1 MAVSFNTIPT
11 DIRVPLFYA
20 EVDNSQ
26 ASYFSRQNK
35 TLLIGQMLASG
46 TGEEG
51 KPVLVS
57 RTDEARSL
65 FGLGSMLARMHEI
78 YRRNDDF
85 GEVWCIP
92 MHDDAASAKAFGM
105 IEVNG
110 QVTASGTLSLYIA
123 AQVIRVGVSAGENGA
138 AVAASLVTRI
148 NAETNLPVTATLD
161 SGKVKVTARHAGTL
175 GNDITLFLNYRG
187 LMGGEETPLG
197 LTVNITPMSGG
208 TGAPD
213 LGGVIAVLGDEE
225 YDHIIQ
231 PYTDTASLDLFKEEM
246 NDITGRWSWSRQ
258 IYGHVYS
265 AKRGSLS
272 ELVAFGRL
280 RNDQHATIAGMER
293 QIPAPI
299 WEFAAAY
306 GARCA
311 RFLNDDPSRPTQTGE
326 LLGILAAPSE
336 NRFILTE
343 RQTLLSSGIATNF
356 TGAGTVRIERS
367 ITTYQKNAW
376 NQPDPSYLD
385 IEPLFQLAYILRFLK
400 QRITQKYGRHALAND
415 GTRFGAGRAIVT
427 PKVIKAEL
435 IAAYGELERNGL
447 VENAEAFQANL
458 IVERDTTNPNRL
470 NVLYP
475 PDLVNQLRIFALLAQ
490 FRLQYPEAA

>member
-1 MAVSFNTIPT
+1 MVGFNNIPT

-26 ASYFSRQNK
+26 ASYFSRQSK
-35 TLLIGQMLASG
+35 TLLIGQMLVDG
-46 TGEEG
+46 TGEAG

-57 RTDEARSL
+57 RTDEARTL
-65 FGLGSMLARMHEI
+65 FGIGSMLARMHEF
-78 YRRNDDF
+78 YRKNDDF

-92 MHDDAASAKAFGM
+92 LHDDEASAKATGT
-105 IEVNG
+105 IEING

-123 AQVIRVGVSAGENGA
+123 GQVIRAAAISGETGATVAGTLIGKIN
-138 AVAASLVTRI
+138 AVDTLPVIASLEDG
-148 NAETNLPVTATLD
+148 A
-161 SGKVKVTARHAGTL
+161 VKVTARHAGAL
-175 GNDITLFLNYRG
+175 GNDVTLFLNYRG

-197 LTVNITPMSGG
+197 LTVTITPMAGG
-208 TGAPD
+208 TSAPD
-213 LGGVIAVLGDEE
+213 LGAVIAVLGDEE

-246 NDITGRWSWSRQ
+246 GDITGRWSWSRQ

-272 ELVAFGRL
+272 DLVAFGRL

-293 QIPAPI
+293 QIPAPV
-299 WEFAAAY
+299 WEYVAAY

-336 NRFILTE
+336 ARFILTE
-343 RQTLLSSGIATNF
+343 RQTLLSAGIATSF

-435 IAAYGELERNGL
+435 IAAYGELERLGM
-447 VENAEAFQANL
+447 VENAVAFRENL
-458 IVERDTTNPNRL
+458 IVERDATNPNRL

-475 PDLVNQLRIFALLAQ
+475 PDLVNQLRFFALLAQ
-490 FRLQYPEAA
+490 FRLQYPETA